1 MKNKSNLLIA
11 SLLVTI
17 GLFVYLTVHHY
28 AVQLGMN
35 GPGLCNVNA
44 TLNCDAAAVSSYA
57 EIFKIP
63 IAVLG
68 LCFNFIMLAVVLFK
82 TLGWSEESETQNG
95 FIRTVFLFA
104 SVISL
109 ALGLISIFQIHVI
122 CPFCLGTYIFTF
134 INTYLVWS
142 VFSPANF
149 GVGMFTRQGNIY
161 IGITILVFAWF
172 VSGAIQDNYGLNEMK
187 KIAPEK
193 VAIWQNSQNVY
204 TFSDLGLVQNPES
217 KVTIVEFA
225 DFKCSHCK
233 MASTS
238 LHNYMQGHP
247 EVKFVFKSF
256 PLDGTCNPQITQS
269 GDGSRCKMA
278 TWALC
283 AEQTAK
289 KGWDVHKYYFDN
301 QESLFSITDM
311 KETNIALAKS
321 LNLNYDDVEKCSE
334 AVDTYETIKKMVA
347 ESKEAKVEGTP
358 TIFLNGKKLEYGH
371 FPQVLKAAIETIKK

>member
-1 MKNKSNLLIA
+1 MKNKINLLIL

-68 LCFNFIMLAVVLFK
+68 LCFNFVMLIVVLFK
-82 TLGWSEESETQNG
+82 KLGWADESETQNG
-95 FIRTVFLFA
+95 FIKIMFGSA
-104 SVISL
+104 SVVSL
-109 ALGLISIFQIHVI
+109 ALGLISIFQIHVV
-122 CPFCLGTYIFTF
+122 CPFCLGTYVFTF
-134 INTYLVWS
+134 INTYLVWG
-142 VFSPANF
+142 VFSPASF
-149 GVGMFTRQGNIY
+149 DLGVFTRQSNILT
-161 IGITILVFAWF
+161 GALVLVLAWF
-172 VSGAIQDNYGLNEMK
+172 VSGTIQDNYGLSEMK

-204 TFSDLGLVQNPES
+204 TFSDIGLVQNPEA
-217 KVTIVEFA
+217 KITIVEFA

-233 MASTS
+233 MASQS
-238 LHNYMQGHP
+238 LHNFMHGHP

-256 PLDGTCNPQITQS
+256 PLDGGCNSQISQS
-269 GDGSRCKMA
+269 GDGTRCKMA
-278 TWALC
+278 TWTLC

-289 KGWDVHKYYFDN
+289 KGWNVHKYYFDN
-301 QESLFSITDM
+301 QESLFSVSDM
-311 KETNIALAKS
+311 KETNIALAQS
-321 LNLNYDDVEKCSE
+321 LNLNYDDIEKCSE
-334 AVDTYETIKKMVA
+334 SVDTYETIKKMVA
-347 ESKEAKVEGTP
+347 EAKEAKVEGTP

-371 FPQVLKAAIETIKK
+371 FPQVLRSAVETIK

>member
-1 MKNKSNLLIA
+1 M
-11 SLLVTI
+11 
-17 GLFVYLTVHHY
+17 GLFIYLTVHHY

-44 TLNCDAAAVSSYA
+44 ALNCDAAAVSSYS

-68 LCFNFIMLAVVLFK
+68 LCFNFMMFAIVLFK
-82 TLGWSEESETQNG
+82 KLGWSDDSETQNS
-95 FIRTVFLFA
+95 FVRTMFLLA
-104 SVISL
+104 SIASL
-109 ALGLISIFQIHVI
+109 VLGLISIFQIHVV
-122 CPFCLGTYIFTF
+122 CPFCLGTYLFTF
-134 INTYLVWS
+134 INTYLAWS
-142 VFSPANF
+142 VFSPADF
-149 GVGMFTRQGNIY
+149 GAGMFTRQGNIY
-161 IGITILVFAWF
+161 SGIAILVLAWF

-193 VAIWQNSQNVY
+193 VAIWQNSQNVVN
-204 TFSDLGLVQNPES
+204 FSDTGLVQNPEA
-217 KVTIVEFA
+217 KITLVEFA

-256 PLDGTCNPQITQS
+256 PLDGTCNSLISQS

-289 KGWDVHKYYFDN
+289 KGWDVQKYYFDN
-301 QESLFSITDM
+301 QESLFSVSDM
-311 KETNIALAKS
+311 KDTNKALAKS

-334 AVDTYETIKKMVA
+334 SVDTYETLKKMVA
-347 ESKEAKVEGTP
+347 EAKEAKVEGTP
-358 TIFLNGKKLEYGH
+358 SIFLNGKKLEYGH
-371 FPQVLKAAIETIKK
+371 FPAVLKAAVETIK

>member
-1 MKNKSNLLIA
+1 MNLLVL
-11 SLLVTI
+11 SLVVAM

-44 TLNCDAAAVSSYA
+44 ALNCDAAAVSSYA

-68 LCFNFIMLAVVLFK
+68 LCFNFIMLVVVLFK
-82 TLGWSEESETQNG
+82 KMDWTDESEIQNG
-95 FIRTVFLFA
+95 FVKIMFASA

-109 ALGLISIFQIHVI
+109 ALGLISLFQIHVV

-142 VFSPANF
+142 IFSPAQF
-149 GVGMFTRQGNIY
+149 GIDVFTRQSNIFT
-161 IGITILVFAWF
+161 GAAILVLAWF
-172 VSGAIQDNYGLNEMK
+172 VSGMIQDNYGLNEMK

-193 VAIWQNSQNVY
+193 VALWQNSQNVY
-204 TFSDLGLVQNPES
+204 SFSDVGLVQNPEA
-217 KVTIVEFA
+217 KITLIEFA
-225 DFKCSHCK
+225 DFKCTHCK
-233 MASTS
+233 MASQS
-238 LHNYMQGHP
+238 LHNFMQGHTN
-247 EVKFVFKSF
+247 VKFIFKSF
-256 PLDGTCNPQITQS
+256 PLDGTCNSQISQA
-269 GDGSRCKMA
+269 GDGTRCKMA

-283 AEQTAK
+283 AEQNGQ

-301 QESLFSITDM
+301 QESLFSVSDM
-311 KETNIALAKS
+311 KETNMALAQS
-321 LNLNYDDVEKCSE
+321 LNLNYDVVEKCSE
-334 AVDTYETIKKMVA
+334 SVDTYETIKKMVA
-347 ESKEAKVEGTP
+347 EAKDAKVEGTP

-371 FPQVLKAAIETIKK
+371 FPQVLRTAIETIK